1 MQSYTLIVAYN
12 GTSYA
17 GWQVQKDEKTV
28 SSVMQKNFF
37 DIFYQT
43 CTLTA
48 ASRTDAG
55 VHAQGQ
61 VVLCR
66 TNLELDEKKLLYAW
80 NNSLSATILIRSL
93 EKIQNDFHP
102 FFNVLFKKYKYTI
115 FIARPLPQ
123 IAPFGWYYRYEIDIN
138 ILRESLEIFVGTH
151 DFEKFCTKETG
162 VSTIRA
168 INNIKVNYYN
178 ETIDIFIEGKS
189 FIRHMIRRIVGAA
202 VLVAS
207 NAKYTKKQI
216 EELLHNKNGLYCF
229 EVAPACGLT
238 LLEIKYGNL

>member
-1 MQSYTLIVAYN
+1 MQSYILIIAYN
-12 GTSYA
+12 GTNYA
-17 GWQVQKDEKTV
+17 GWQVQKDVKTV
-28 SSVMQKNFF
+28 SSVMQKTFF
-37 DIFYQT
+37 DIFNQT

-80 NNSLSATILIRSL
+80 NNALPVDILIRSL
-93 EKIQNDFHP
+93 EKNNNNFHP
-102 FFNVLFKKYKYTI
+102 FFNVSFKTYKYTI
-115 FIARPLPQ
+115 FTERPLPQ
-123 IAPFGWYYRYEIDIN
+123 IAPFGWYYRYGIDID
-138 ILRESLEIFVGTH
+138 ILRESLEIFVGAH
-151 DFEKFCTKETG
+151 DFKKFCTREFG

-168 INNIKVNYYN
+168 INNIKVNHYN

-207 NAKYTKKQI
+207 NKKYKKAQI
-216 EELLHNKNGLYCF
+216 QDLLYRKNGLYCF
-229 EVAPACGLT
+229 EAAPACGLI
-238 LLEIKYGNL
+238 LLEIKYRTL